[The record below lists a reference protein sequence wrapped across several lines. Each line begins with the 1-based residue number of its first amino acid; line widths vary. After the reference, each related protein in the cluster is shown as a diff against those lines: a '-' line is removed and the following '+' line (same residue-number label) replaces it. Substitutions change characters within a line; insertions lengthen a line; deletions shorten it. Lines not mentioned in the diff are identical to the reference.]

1 MNGKSID
8 GYCQMLGMDLSK
20 FLATRIVSERK
31 KKLATLM
38 NDLNVRH
45 TSSELT

>member
-20 FLATRIVSERK
+20 FLATRIVSVKEK
-31 KKLATLM
+31 QIVGNTD
-38 NDLNVRH
+38 DLNLRR